1 MVPQGHQEGG
11 QFDGVSRPGG
21 GIGTGIPT
29 QLGVLHL
36 TLFSCYPKTG
46 GQDLIAA
53 DEEETS
59 CCGTH

>member
-11 QFDGVSRPGG
+11 QFDGVSRQGG

-36 TLFSCYPKTG
+36 TLFSCYLKTG
-46 GQDLIAA
+46 GQD
-53 DEEETS
+53 
-59 CCGTH
+59 